1 MTMAMA
7 MAMAMAMTMT
17 MTPPLTSKPT
27 KKSVHFDTRVAVYSV
42 QHVNDMSEHM
52 KSEVWYSQWDL
63 KRIRF
68 EFVEMGRTM
77 LSHGG
82 STDND
87 ELDPEEFCLRGLE
100 FRINREVCEQRKQ
113 TKRNAMM
120 VVMKEQERQRSCGGH
135 QDNLL
140 MASLYKLESKVC
152 SADALELGRLDEEAA
167 REVQMQ
173 IQMQMQME
181 GCQQGQ
187 QEKQQPVREANNNN
201 NDDLVASKV
210 VKATVQRPSIFRFS
224 RLLLLLRW
232 ANSGR
237 LSVPDG
243 LKKH

>member
-173 IQMQMQME
+173 MQMQIQIQME
-181 GCQQGQ
+181 ECQQGQ
-187 QEKQQPVREANNNN
+187 QEKQQLVREASNNNS
-201 NDDLVASKV
+201 DDWVASKV
-210 VKATVQRPSIFRFS
+210 VKEIVQRSSFFRFS
-224 RLLLLLRW
+224 RLLLLKR

-237 LSVPDG
+237 CLSQMA
-243 LKKH
+243 